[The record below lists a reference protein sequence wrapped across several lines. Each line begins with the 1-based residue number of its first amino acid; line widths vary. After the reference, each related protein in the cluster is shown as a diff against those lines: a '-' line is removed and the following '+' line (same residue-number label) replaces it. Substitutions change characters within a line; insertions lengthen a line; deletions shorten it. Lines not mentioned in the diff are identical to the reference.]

1 MQQSHGI
8 GGADGETDSGG
19 ILWLT
24 KLIIRSDVKM
34 CIQWS
39 EDHLDKQPQKAKKE
53 NPDRL

>member
-24 KLIIRSDVKM
+24 KLITRSDVKM